1 MFPFKQLKGNLLF
14 TFCFL
19 SFLDFAQSEISF
31 TNFRITDGLS
41 QSSVTAIIEDN
52 QHQIWFGTQEG
63 LNRFDGVNFTVF
75 QKYQEKG
82 IEDAYVFSACKDV
95 AGNLWFGTKSGLLSF
110 HAKNEIFHTYFP
122 NKNRR
127 WTFIQT
133 EVLNDKELLLLTDD
147 HETYVFNVYTKKFSV
162 WNHPNFVVKTITPA
176 TKGLML
182 LGENNQV
189 LWLTSPSSSTE
200 IVSASEVPVNG
211 IFYVKGTLYVFSAQG
226 TYSVNPKTRQ
236 KIKVFTQFKDLEKIS
251 VMGLQEINGLWLIAT
266 AQNGLFTINSKGK
279 VQNYTSDIFQ
289 SQSLSSNL
297 LSVLY
302 KDKSNVFWVGSD
314 RGVSSFI
321 DQQIGLTKIGPSGIL
336 DKGLPCEN
344 VWSFQSGTSS
354 NQVLIGTDLGVSILD
369 FSTSKLTHHNRA
381 GAKTMSYGGDAS
393 VLDILRIKNN
403 SYLLTCYDGIF
414 LFNPNARNPFTP
426 IPIKDPKIKA
436 KHKHFYKVAAL
447 KEHYIVATNA
457 GVLFFNFKSKS
468 FSEIRVVGKKAPYG
482 SARDLVKI
490 KGKYWVLM
498 ENIGLCQLEFKNET
512 FVLIPHP
519 LNRKIKALTNDPLM
533 CLSVFSPN
541 VMVIGTYGSGLI
553 TVDFTTGKCT
563 SITKKDGLPN
573 NVINGIV
580 KDQFGKLWVSTNRGI
595 VCLDI
600 HGKLDAYNEKFGGE
614 VNEFNSNAYY
624 RDAKGRIFFGG
635 IFGFNYFNPKDFSQ
649 ESLQQY
655 PIISRIKFERKNS
668 RWPKGFILGTE
679 LADQANL
686 VELDYNF
693 RNFEI
698 FFQPNSLHLSRNVD
712 YKYVIIGEET
722 DTILLG
728 KSNRIS
734 FNSLASGTYY
744 VRIYS
749 RFGGGDWTETPALL
763 TVIINP
769 PLWATVEF
777 WIFMAILLFIAV
789 VIYIRKRIEKTRREN
804 VKLEMKIVQRTKEI
818 REQKYKIEL
827 QNEVIKEEKE
837 KVILQQKLLFIE
849 KENAERWLGNALPA
863 QVVKELKVR
872 GKVQAKAY
880 ESASIIFTDVVG
892 FTKIAESMTPS
903 RLVNKLDVLFRRFD
917 QIILANNLEK
927 IKTIGDAY
935 MAVGGIPEKNSTHA
949 IDSCIAS
956 LQIQDYMKARKYE
969 AIANHKDYWEIR
981 IGINTGPVTAGIIG
995 KLKIAYDVWGSAVN
1009 KAQRMEMLAK
1019 PGSVAISE
1027 HTFKIV
1033 EPYFEFESMGK
1044 AQMKSKAII
1053 DMYEIKRIKPELS
1066 IKGEGLVPNDRFY
1079 EIVSLHY
1086 FSSIKYYKAENELVH
1101 LLETA
1106 LPNDLFYH
1114 TLEHTKEVVKAVER
1128 IALLE
1133 GVTDEGL
1140 FLLKTAAL
1148 FHDAGFIHQYEH
1160 NEPIGAKMAEE
1171 MLPKYGFTE
1180 QHIKTISELIF
1191 ATQIPHKPVNKLQEI
1206 ICDADLDYLG
1216 TTHFDVISDN
1226 LKKELLGKGKI
1237 GSAKEWDEIQVKFL
1251 QQHKYFTETSI
1262 SSRQERKLQNLEKVI
1277 ARLSENAY

>member
-1 MFPFKQLKGNLLF
+1 MFPFKQLKGSLLF
-14 TFCFL
+14 VFFAFG
-19 SFLDFAQSEISF
+19 SIGFAQSLISF

-41 QSSVTAIIEDN
+41 QSSVTSIIEDN

-63 LNRFDGVNFTVF
+63 LNRFDGANFTVY

-82 IEDAYVFSACKDV
+82 IEDAYVFSACKDEK
-95 AGNLWFGTKSGLLSF
+95 GNLWFGTKNGLLCF
-110 HAKNEIFHTYFP
+110 NAKNETFHTYFP
-122 NKNRR
+122 NQKRR
-127 WTFIQT
+127 WAFTQGQ
-133 EVLNDKELLLLTDD
+133 VLNSRELLLLTSDQ
-147 HETYVFNVYTKKFSV
+147 ETFIFNVSTKQFSV
-162 WNHPNFVVKTITPA
+162 WKKPGFVVKTITPA
-176 TKGLML
+176 KKGLIL
-182 LGENNQV
+182 LGENNRV
-189 LWLTSPSSSTE
+189 LWVTAQSGFKE
-200 IVSASEVPVNG
+200 IVPPKENSVNSV
-211 IFYVKGTLYVFSAQG
+211 FCVNESVYVFS
-226 TYSVNPKTRQ
+226 SVESFKVNLLTHQKT
-236 KIKVFTQFKDLEKIS
+236 KVFTQFKNLEKIN
-251 VMGLQEINGLWLIAT
+251 VVGLQEINGLWLIAT
-266 AQNGLFTINSKGK
+266 AQNGLFTLNDKGEI
-279 VQNYTSDIFQ
+279 QNYTSDIFQ

-321 DQQIGLTKIGPSGIL
+321 EQHIGLNKIGPSGIL

-344 VWSFQSGTSS
+344 VWSFQSGKTS
-354 NQVLIGTDLGVSILD
+354 NELLIGTDVGVSILD
-369 FSTSKLTHHNRA
+369 FSSSKLTHFNRT

-393 VLDILRIKNN
+393 VLDIQKIKKGD
-403 SYLLTCYDGIF
+403 YLLACFDGLF
-414 LFNPNARNPFTP
+414 FFNPGSKKPFTP
-426 IPIKDPKIKA
+426 IQINEPSIRSR
-436 KHKHFYKVAAL
+436 HKHFYKIAAL
-447 KEHYIVATNA
+447 KDHYIIATNA
-457 GVLFFNFKSKS
+457 GVLLYNYKSKT
-468 FSEIRVVGKKAPYG
+468 FSEIRVVGKSAPYG
-482 SARDLVKI
+482 SARDIAKT
-490 KGKYWVLM
+490 KGKLWVLL
-498 ENIGLCQLEFKNET
+498 ENMGLCQLENKNGT
-512 FVLIPHP
+512 LALVPHS

-533 CLSVFSPN
+533 CLASFSRN

-553 TVDFTTGKCT
+553 KVDFSTGKCT
-563 SITKKDGLPN
+563 AITKKEGLPN
-573 NVINGIV
+573 NVINGMV
-580 KDQFGKLWVSTNRGI
+580 KDQLGKLWVSTNRGI
-595 VCLDI
+595 VCLDQY
-600 HGKLDAYNEKFGGE
+600 GKLDDNNEKFGGE

-624 RDAKGRIFFGG
+624 QDATGRVFFGG

-649 ESLQQY
+649 KSQPLF
-655 PIISRIKFERKNS
+655 PLISKVKFERKSS

-679 LADQANL
+679 LADQANRI
-686 VELDYNF
+686 ELDYNF
-693 RNFEI
+693 RNFEV
-698 FFQPNSLHLSRNVD
+698 FFQPNSLHLSRYVD

-728 KSNRIS
+728 ASNRIP

-749 RFGGGDWTETPALL
+749 RFGGGAWTETPALL
-763 TVIINP
+763 TIVIHP

-777 WIFMAILLFIAV
+777 WIFMAVLFAIAV

-804 VKLEMKIVQRTKEI
+804 VRLEMKIVQRTKEI
-818 REQKYKIEL
+818 REQKHKIEL
-827 QNEVIKEEKE
+827 QNEVINEEKE
-837 KVILQQKLLFIE
+837 KVILQQRLLFIE

-1066 IKGEGLVPNDRFY
+1066 IKGEGLLPNDRFY

-1114 TLEHTKEVVKAVER
+1114 TLEHTKDVVKAVER

-1148 FHDAGFIHQYEH
+1148 FHDAGFVHQYEH

-1171 MLPKYGFTE
+1171 MLPKYGYTE

-1191 ATQIPHKPVNKLQEI
+1191 VTQIPHKPVNKLQEI

-1216 TTHFDVISDN
+1216 TTHFDAISDN

-1251 QQHKYFTETSI
+1251 QQHKYFTETAI